1 MMFRSFAAGFG
12 GLLLLGMLGLA
23 RAADSPVLDNRWRL
37 TLPLQ
42 TRQGE
47 LKLTFLIA
55 FSEKGDTMLGDLIGI
70 APDIKAEPTIADVS
84 FKDNILKFTI
94 KIDTETW
101 TFDGRLA
108 ADGKKVNGS
117 VLVNGQ
123 YLLVEMLPSKLKS
136 LNDSFALR
144 REALETADAPEYFNV
159 LFPVLGQAQA
169 KKLKADEVRSYADK
183 ASKLAEPYGSRW
195 QRQVAIRIATALA
208 DQEPFTTIA
217 LEQARQAERLL
228 TPADEVA
235 AHMQV
240 LETQARVLAKANK
253 PDELKQVETR
263 LSKLEM
269 RDYQEYAKKNP
280 PFKPDVFEGRK
291 AKSDRTVLVELFTG
305 AECPPCVATDL
316 AFDALERT
324 YKPSDVVFLQY
335 HVHVPGPDP
344 LTSKESLARMDGYG
358 DKVPGTPTLFVDG
371 KKDDGGGGGANA
383 AKLKYKTYRE
393 QIEEQLEKPARAK
406 LQLAVNRKGD
416 ELAIKASVS
425 DLAKPGKNV
434 SLRLALTEEHVRYQG
449 GNGLRY
455 HHSVVRAM
463 PGGPKGFPLNE
474 ANTEHSVTLKL
485 DEVRVALNK
494 SLDEFAK
501 EQQVTFDERPMELKN
516 LRVIAF
522 IQDDSTGEVLQAARA
537 DAEEKKGE

>member
-1 MMFRSFAAGFG
+1 MFRSFAVGFG
-12 GLLLLGMLGLA
+12 GLLLLGMLSLA
-23 RAADSPVLDNRWRL
+23 RAADSPVLDNHWRL

-47 LKLTFLIA
+47 LKLAFLIA
-55 FSEKGDTMLGDLIGI
+55 FSEKGDTMLGDLLGI

-253 PDELKQVETR
+253 PDELKQIETR
-263 LSKLEM
+263 LTKLEA

-280 PFKPDVFEGRK
+280 PFKPDTFEGRK

-324 YKPSDVVFLQY
+324 YKPGDVVFLQY
-335 HVHVPGPDP
+335 HVHVPEPDP

-358 DKVPGTPTLFVDG
+358 DKVRGTPTLFVDG

-434 SLRLALTEEHVRYQG
+434 NLRLALTEEHIRYQG

-463 PGGPKGFPLNE
+463 PGGPKGFPLTE

-485 DEVRVALNK
+485 DEVRAALNK

-501 EQQVTFDERPMELKN
+501 EQQVTFDERPLGLKN

-537 DAEEKKGE
+537 DAEEKKAE

>member
-1 MMFRSFAAGFG
+1 MFRTLTAGFG
-12 GLLLLGMLGLA
+12 GLLLLGVLSLA
-23 RAADSPVLDNRWRL
+23 RAADSPVLDNHWRL

-55 FSEKGDTMLGDLIGI
+55 FSEKGDQMIADLLGI
-70 APDIKAEPTIADVS
+70 APDIKAEPTITDLS
-84 FKDNILKFTI
+84 FKDSILKFTI

-101 TFDGRLA
+101 TFDGRVA

-123 YLLVEMLPSKLKS
+123 YLLVEMLPSKLKN
-136 LNDSFALR
+136 LNDSFAVR
-144 REALETADAPEYFNV
+144 REALETVDAPEYFNV
-159 LFPVLGQAQA
+159 LFPVLGQAEA

-183 ASKLAEPYGSRW
+183 ASKLAEPYGPRW
-195 QRQVAIRIATALA
+195 QRQVAIRVATALT
-208 DQEPFTTIA
+208 DQEAFSTIA

-228 TPADEVA
+228 TPADEIA

-240 LETQARVLAKANK
+240 LETLARVLAKAKK
-253 PDELKQVETR
+253 PDELKQIETR
-263 LSKLEM
+263 LSKLEA
-269 RDYQEYAKKNP
+269 RDYQEYTKKNP
-280 PFKPDVFEGRK
+280 PFKLDVFEGRK
-291 AKSDRTVLVELFTG
+291 AKGDRTVLVELFTG

-324 YKPSDVVFLQY
+324 YKPSDVVFMQY

-344 LTSKESLARMDGYG
+344 LTSKESLARMDDYG

-416 ELAIKASVS
+416 ELAIKANVS

-434 SLRLALTEEHVRYQG
+434 NLRLAVTEEHIRYQG

-463 PGGPKGFPLNE
+463 PGGPKGFPLTE
-474 ANTEHSVTLKL
+474 ASTEHTVTLKL
-485 DEVRVALNK
+485 DDVRSALNK

-501 EQQVTFDERPMELKN
+501 EQQVSFDERPMALRN

-522 IQDDSTGEVLQAARA
+522 VQDDSTGEVLQAARA
-537 DAEEKKGE
+537 DAEEKKVE